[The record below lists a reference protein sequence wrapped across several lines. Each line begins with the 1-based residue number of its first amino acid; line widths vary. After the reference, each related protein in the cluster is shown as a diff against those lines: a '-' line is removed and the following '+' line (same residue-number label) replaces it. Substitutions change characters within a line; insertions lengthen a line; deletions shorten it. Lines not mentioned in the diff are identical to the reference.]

1 MHKLETKEELERQ
14 LQESITELTEVTL
27 DTFKFAIKTSKNFD
41 ENALIRAF
49 NNEMGILFKMALID
63 YIPTAGIT
71 DAQVEYIY
79 DVFQKNNF
87 TIQKKEI
94 PTIIDKDYQ
103 ELIEDFNKFYKSYH
117 FSHTIFPSLVNI
129 REAIQKNIT
138 NFQNDN
144 KYLDSLFWS
153 MNYHLL
159 KNAHEN
165 DNKFNLTKRD
175 LEAFVR
181 NYKGLLT
188 ITASQYAILDL
199 LKTVSE
205 LINAPSIKKNDLKI
219 NKNALTEYIELAD
232 KYNQGYAEIDTIKT
246 LVTIKGLPAK
256 ERRKIFNDILKK
268 EDILYGG
275 GSFSDT
281 SKLEELNNSFEKILH
296 ETTHKI
302 LEQNQ
307 KGI

>member
-14 LQESITELTEVTL
+14 LQESVPELAEAI
-27 DTFKFAIKTSKNFD
+27 FKFVAMKISEGVDASNLS
-41 ENALIRAF
+41 NAF
-49 NNEMGILFKMALID
+49 NNEKGIIFKMALID
-63 YIPTAGIT
+63 YISTADVT
-71 DAQVEYIY
+71 DDQIEYIY
-79 DVFQKNNF
+79 DVFSENNY
-87 TIQKKEI
+87 TIGKKEI
-94 PTIIDKDYQ
+94 ANIDEDHQ
-103 ELIEDFNKFYKSYH
+103 ELIKDFDKFYVSYYL
-117 FSHTIFPSLVNI
+117 SHTIFPSLLNI
-129 REAIQKNIT
+129 REAIEKIIT

-165 DNKFNLTKRD
+165 DNKFNLSKRD

-181 NYKGLLT
+181 NYKGLLFF
-188 ITASQYAILDL
+188 TASQYAILDL

-232 KYNQGYAEIDTIKT
+232 KYNQGYAEIDAIKT
-246 LVTIKGLPAK
+246 LNMVKGLPAK

-268 EDILYGG
+268 EDILYSGG
-275 GSFSDT
+275 RISGASN
-281 SKLEELNNSFEKILH
+281 LEELNYSFEKILH
-296 ETTHKI
+296 ATTHKI
-302 LEQNQ
+302 LEKTRKASNDR
-307 KGI
+307 

>member
-14 LQESITELTEVTL
+14 LQESVPELTEV
-27 DTFKFAIKTSKNFD
+27 TFKFAIKTSKDFD

-49 NNEMGILFKMALID
+49 NNEKGIIFKMALID
-63 YIPTAGIT
+63 YISTADVT
-71 DAQVEYIY
+71 DDQIEYIY
-79 DVFQKNNF
+79 DVFSENNY
-87 TIQKKEI
+87 TIGKKEI
-94 PTIIDKDYQ
+94 ANIDEDHQ
-103 ELIEDFNKFYKSYH
+103 ELIKDFDKFYVSYYL
-117 FSHTIFPSLVNI
+117 SHTIFPSLLNI
-129 REAIQKNIT
+129 REAIEKIIT

-165 DNKFNLTKRD
+165 DNKFNLSKRD

-181 NYKGLLT
+181 NYKGLLFF
-188 ITASQYAILDL
+188 TASQYAILDL

-232 KYNQGYAEIDTIKT
+232 KYNQGYAEIDAIKT
-246 LVTIKGLPAK
+246 LNMVKGLPAK

-268 EDILYGG
+268 EDILYSGG
-275 GSFSDT
+275 RISGASN
-281 SKLEELNNSFEKILH
+281 LEELNYSFEKILDA
-296 ETTHKI
+296 TTLKI
-302 LEQNQ
+302 LEKTRKASNDR
-307 KGI
+307 

>member
-14 LQESITELTEVTL
+14 LQESIAELTEV
-27 DTFKFAIKTSKNFD
+27 TFKFAIKTSKDFD

-49 NNEMGILFKMALID
+49 KNEMGILFKMALID
-63 YIPTAGIT
+63 YIATADVT
-71 DAQVEYIY
+71 DDQIEYIY

-87 TIQKKEI
+87 TIRKKEI
-94 PTIIDKDYQ
+94 ATIIDKDYQ
-103 ELIEDFNKFYKSYH
+103 ELIEDFNKFYKSYY

-129 REAIQKNIT
+129 REAIQKIIT
-138 NFQNDN
+138 NFKNDN
-144 KYLDSLFWS
+144 NYLDSLFWS
-153 MNYHLL
+153 MNYQLL

-165 DNKFNLTKRD
+165 DNKFNLSKRD

-181 NYKGLLT
+181 NYKGLLFF
-188 ITASQYAILDL
+188 TASQYAILDI

-219 NKNALTEYIELAD
+219 KKNALSEYIELAD
-232 KYNQGYAEIDTIKT
+232 KYNQGYAEIDAIKT
-246 LVTIKGLPAK
+246 LVMVKGLPAK
-256 ERRKIFNDILKK
+256 ERRKTFDDILKK

-275 GSFSDT
+275 GSLPDT

-296 ETTHKI
+296 ETTLKI

>member
-1 MHKLETKEELERQ
+1 MHKLETKEELEIQ
-14 LQESITELTEVTL
+14 LQESISELTEVA
-27 DTFKFAIKTSKNFD
+27 FQFAIETSKKVD
-41 ENALIRAF
+41 ESELVSAF
-49 NNEMGILFKMALID
+49 NNELGIIFKMALID
-63 YIPTAGIT
+63 YIPTADIT
-71 DAQVEYIY
+71 DDQIEYIY
-79 DVFQKNNF
+79 DVFSKNNY

-94 PTIIDKDYQ
+94 ATKIDEDYQ
-103 ELIEDFNKFYKSYH
+103 ELIKDFSKFYKSYY
-117 FSHTIFPSLVNI
+117 FSHTIFPSLVNL
-129 REAIQKNIT
+129 REAIQKMIT

-144 KYLDSLFWS
+144 NYLDSLFWS
-153 MNYHLL
+153 MNYQLL

-165 DNKFNLTKRD
+165 DNKFNLSKRD

-181 NYKGLLT
+181 NYKGLLFF
-188 ITASQYAILDL
+188 TASQYAILDL

-205 LINAPSIKKNDLKI
+205 LINTPSIKKNDLKI
-219 NKNALTEYIELAD
+219 KKNPLAEYIKLAD
-232 KYNQGYAEIDTIKT
+232 KYNQGYAEIDAIKT
-246 LVTIKGLPAK
+246 LVMVKGLSAK

-275 GSFSDT
+275 GSFLDT

-296 ETTHKI
+296 ETTLKI

>member
-14 LQESITELTEVTL
+14 LQESITELTEV
-27 DTFKFAIKTSKNFD
+27 TFKFAIKTSKNFD

-49 NNEMGILFKMALID
+49 NNEMGILFKMALVD
-63 YIPTAGIT
+63 YIATAGVT

-79 DVFQKNNF
+79 DVFPKNNF
-87 TIQKKEI
+87 TIRKKEI
-94 PTIIDKDYQ
+94 PTIIDEDYQ
-103 ELIEDFNKFYKSYH
+103 ELIEDFNKFYKSYY
-117 FSHTIFPSLVNI
+117 FSHAIFPSLVNI
-129 REAIQKNIT
+129 RKAIEENIT
-138 NFQNDN
+138 DFQNDN

-165 DNKFNLTKRD
+165 DNKFNLSKRD

-181 NYKGLLT
+181 NYKGLLI

-232 KYNQGYAEIDTIKT
+232 KYNQGYAEIDAIKT

-275 GSFSDT
+275 GSFSDQ
-281 SKLEELNNSFEKILH
+281 SKLEELSNSFKKILDA
-296 ETTHKI
+296 TTRKI
-302 LEQNQ
+302 LEKNQ

>member
-14 LQESITELTEVTL
+14 LQESIAELTEV
-27 DTFKFAIKTSKNFD
+27 TFKFAIKTSKDFD

-49 NNEMGILFKMALID
+49 KNEMGILFKMALID
-63 YIPTAGIT
+63 YIATADVT
-71 DAQVEYIY
+71 DDKIEYIY

-87 TIQKKEI
+87 TIRKKEI
-94 PTIIDKDYQ
+94 ATIIDKDYQ
-103 ELIEDFNKFYKSYH
+103 ELIEDFNKFYKSYY
-117 FSHTIFPSLVNI
+117 FSRTIFPSLVNI
-129 REAIQKNIT
+129 REAIQKIIT
-138 NFQNDN
+138 NFKNDN

-153 MNYHLL
+153 MNYQLL

-165 DNKFNLTKRD
+165 DNKFNLSKRD
-175 LEAFVR
+175 LKAFVR
-181 NYKGLLT
+181 NYKGLLFF
-188 ITASQYAILDL
+188 TASQYAILDL

-205 LINAPSIKKNDLKI
+205 LINAPSLKKNDLKI
-219 NKNALTEYIELAD
+219 KKNALAEYIELAD
-232 KYNQGYAEIDTIKT
+232 KYNQGYAEIDAIKT
-246 LVTIKGLPAK
+246 LVMVKGLPAK

-275 GSFSDT
+275 GSFPDT

-296 ETTHKI
+296 ETTLKI

>member
-14 LQESITELTEVTL
+14 LQESIAELTEV
-27 DTFKFAIKTSKNFD
+27 TFKFAIKTSKDFD

-49 NNEMGILFKMALID
+49 KNEMGILFKMALID
-63 YIPTAGIT
+63 YIATADVT
-71 DAQVEYIY
+71 DDKIEYIY

-87 TIQKKEI
+87 TIRKKEI
-94 PTIIDKDYQ
+94 ATIIDKDYQ
-103 ELIEDFNKFYKSYH
+103 ELIEDFNKFYKSYY

-129 REAIQKNIT
+129 REAIQKIIT

-144 KYLDSLFWS
+144 NYLDSLFWS
-153 MNYHLL
+153 MNYQLL

-165 DNKFNLTKRD
+165 DNKFNLSKRD

-181 NYKGLLT
+181 NYKGLLFF
-188 ITASQYAILDL
+188 TASQYAILDL

-205 LINAPSIKKNDLKI
+205 LINAPNIKKNDLKI
-219 NKNALTEYIELAD
+219 KKNALAEYIELAD
-232 KYNQGYAEIDTIKT
+232 KYNQGYAEIDAIKT
-246 LVTIKGLPAK
+246 LVMVKGLPAK

-275 GSFSDT
+275 GSLPDT

-296 ETTHKI
+296 ETTLKI

>member
-14 LQESITELTEVTL
+14 LQESIAELTEV
-27 DTFKFAIKTSKNFD
+27 TFKFAIKTSKDFD

-49 NNEMGILFKMALID
+49 KNEMGILFKMALID
-63 YIPTAGIT
+63 YIATADVT
-71 DAQVEYIY
+71 DDKIEYIY

-87 TIQKKEI
+87 TIRKKEI
-94 PTIIDKDYQ
+94 ATIIDKDYQ
-103 ELIEDFNKFYKSYH
+103 ELIEDFNKFYKSYY

-129 REAIQKNIT
+129 REAIQKIIT

-144 KYLDSLFWS
+144 NYLDSLFWS
-153 MNYHLL
+153 MNYQLL

-165 DNKFNLTKRD
+165 DNKFNLSKRD

-181 NYKGLLT
+181 NYKGLLFF
-188 ITASQYAILDL
+188 TASQYAILDL

-205 LINAPSIKKNDLKI
+205 LINAPSLKKNDLKI
-219 NKNALTEYIELAD
+219 KKNALAEYIELAD
-232 KYNQGYAEIDTIKT
+232 KYNQGYAEIDAIKT
-246 LVTIKGLPAK
+246 LVMVKGLPAK

-275 GSFSDT
+275 GSLPDT

-296 ETTHKI
+296 ETTLKI